1 MKHIQLFEQFIEE
14 KAYRLTGM
22 YTSKGIIGKVMQAFK
37 KEIEKIKYEGDAADT
52 LKDVNDAWKDFHKDG
67 VKIIL
72 DEVKKAVKDMEQVV
86 YVHVSG
92 LSGMWEADTI
102 NKLNSEGALSLYI
115 TIPGDF
121 VINVGFRDDVDG
133 SKFKNKLGGYMNTAI
148 PTGEDIYGVFDAQI
162 GYNNVELRDSEFIN
176 IDQK

>member
-86 YVHVSG
+86 LCSCFRIKWYV
-92 LSGMWEADTI
+92 
-102 NKLNSEGALSLYI
+102 
-115 TIPGDF
+115 
-121 VINVGFRDDVDG
+121 G
-133 SKFKNKLGGYMNTAI
+133 S
-148 PTGEDIYGVFDAQI
+148 
-162 GYNNVELRDSEFIN
+162 RHH
-176 IDQK
+176 